1 MCGSGH
7 IVSEVSDFD
16 AICQSKIG
24 GRTRGKG
31 LRIQR
36 TMFCHK
42 CGREFGNN
50 YTLCRHY
57 GTLKWR
63 EQDGVLCATK
73 AEEGLPTSD
82 FRLPTSNFRLQT
94 SDFRLPTSDFQLP
107 TSNFRL
113 PTSDFRLPTSDFRL
127 PTSGFRLPTFGLGE
141 KNMQGTLLWGFS
153 DSNTEAQIVVAS
165 VLKMAGFGGLRVFE
179 AYLYLPSLLTWY
191 IYWQSS
197 QQIMVFWFFVGI
209 VKG

>member
-1 MCGSGH
+1 MCASGR
-7 IVSEVSDFD
+7 IVSEVSNFD

-63 EQDGVLCATK
+63 EQDGVLCY
-73 AEEGLPTSD
+73 ESRGGTSD

-94 SDFRLPTSDFQLP
+94 SDFRLPTS
-107 TSNFRL
+107 NFRL
-113 PTSDFRLPTSDFRL
+113 PTSDFRLQTSDFRL
-127 PTSGFRLPTFGLGE
+127 PTSGFRLPASSFR
-141 KNMQGTLLWGFS
+141 LL
-153 DSNTEAQIVVAS
+153 
-165 VLKMAGFGGLRVFE
+165 VLAKKTCREHCYEDLVTVILRRR
-179 AYLYLPSLLTWY
+179 SW
-191 IYWQSS
+191 
-197 QQIMVFWFFVGI
+197 
-209 VKG
+209 